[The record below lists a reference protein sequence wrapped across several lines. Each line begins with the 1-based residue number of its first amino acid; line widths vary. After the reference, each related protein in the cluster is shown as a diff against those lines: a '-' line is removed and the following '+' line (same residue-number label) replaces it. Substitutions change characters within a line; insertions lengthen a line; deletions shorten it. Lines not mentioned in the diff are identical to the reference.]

1 MNMQRVI
8 IASTLILLVA
18 VSLSQPAAGSDFTI
32 LLDGSQFRI
41 TWKIDAMQNLTAF
54 AKTITFPQNISST
67 LKGADL
73 TAFASTL
80 QNTLQAKVATIQ
92 ISQPTI
98 SLSSNS
104 VNATCSNHCPF
115 QWLNATIAFDVHEN
129 PVQANGLG
137 EYDMSWK
144 AIRVE
149 DNLQVNGTAFNTLGE
164 TYLLQ
169 GLASFFPTPTTLRT
183 FTVKIGGLLVNKNT
197 YQDPTGKIFLLD
209 TGAFQTPLSNWVHT
223 QDLESRTQSWTSPQ
237 NAGFNITANQQI
249 TEVGFQTNLYY
260 FAAARM
266 SGEISTSMNTFAQK
280 DVLFVDFSNG
290 LWKTVS
296 ATLILVIIGI
306 LIVTVILERRITGQ
320 LRQRRKGSK
329 AR

>member
-1 MNMQRVI
+1 LNLRQVI
-8 IASTLILLVA
+8 VAATLILLVA
-18 VSLSQPAAGSDFTI
+18 GSLYQPAAGSDFNV

-41 TWKIDAMQNLTAF
+41 TWRINAMQNLTAF

-73 TAFASTL
+73 TAFTSAL
-80 QNTLQAKVATIQ
+80 QNALQAKVTTVQ

-98 SLSSNS
+98 SLSSNN
-104 VNATCSNHCPF
+104 VNATCSDHCAF
-115 QWLNATIAFDVHEN
+115 QWLNATIAFDLHEN

-144 AIRVE
+144 AIRLE

-164 TYLLQ
+164 TYLLR

-197 YQDPTGKIFLLD
+197 YQDPTGKIVLLD
-209 TGAFQTPLSNWVHT
+209 TSAFQTPLSNWVHT
-223 QDLESRTQSWTSPQ
+223 QDVQSRTQNWISPQ

-249 TEVGFQTNLYY
+249 TEVGFQANLYY
-260 FAAARM
+260 FAAARV
-266 SGEISTSMNTFAQK
+266 SGEISTSLNTFTQK
-280 DVLFVDFSNG
+280 DALFVDFSNG

-296 ATLILVIIGI
+296 ATLILAIIGI

-320 LRQRRKGSK
+320 LRQRRKGNK

>member
-1 MNMQRVI
+1 
-8 IASTLILLVA
+8 
-18 VSLSQPAAGSDFTI
+18 
-32 LLDGSQFRI
+32 
-41 TWKIDAMQNLTAF
+41 MQNLTAL
-54 AKTITFPQNISST
+54 AKTISFPQNMSST
-67 LKGADL
+67 LTGADL
-73 TAFASTL
+73 AAFTSAL
-80 QNTLQAKVATIQ
+80 QNALRAKVATIQ

-115 QWLNATIAFDVHEN
+115 QWLNSTIAFDVHES
-129 PVQANGLG
+129 PVQANGSG

-144 AIRVE
+144 AIRLE
-149 DNLQVNGTAFNTLGE
+149 DNLQINGTAFNTLGE

-197 YQDPTGKIFLLD
+197 YQDPTGKIVLLD
-209 TGAFQTPLSNWVHT
+209 TNAFQTPLSNWVHT
-223 QDLESRTQSWTSPQ
+223 QDIQSRTQNWISPQ

-260 FAAARM
+260 FAAARV
-266 SGEISTSMNTFAQK
+266 SGEISTSLNTFAQK

-290 LWKTVS
+290 LWKTVG
-296 ATLILVIIGI
+296 AAVILAIIGI
-306 LIVTVILERRITGQ
+306 LVVTVILERRITRQ
-320 LRQRRKGSK
+320 LRQRRKSSK
-329 AR
+329 TR

>member
-1 MNMQRVI
+1 MDMRRLT
-8 IASTLILLVA
+8 IAATLILLVA
-18 VSLSQPAAGSDFTI
+18 VSLSQPAAGSDFTV

-41 TWKIDAMQNLTAF
+41 AWKINAMQNLTAF

-73 TAFASTL
+73 TAFTSAL
-80 QNTLQAKVATIQ
+80 QNALQAKVATIQ

-98 SLSSNS
+98 SLSSNG

-115 QWLNATIAFDVHEN
+115 QWLNATIAFNVHEN
-129 PVQANGLG
+129 PVQVNGLG

-144 AIRVE
+144 AIQLE
-149 DNLQVNGTAFNTLGE
+149 DNLQVNGTAFNTIGE
-164 TYLLQ
+164 MYLLS

-183 FTVKIGGLLVNKNT
+183 FTVKIGGLLANKNT
-197 YQDPTGKIFLLD
+197 YQDPTGKIVLLD
-209 TGAFQTPLSNWVHT
+209 TNAFQTPLSHWVHT
-223 QDLESRTQSWTSPQ
+223 QDIQSHTQNWISPQ

-260 FAAARM
+260 FAASRV
-266 SGEISTSMNTFAQK
+266 SGEISTSLNTFAQK

-290 LWKTVS
+290 LWKTVG
-296 ATLILVIIGI
+296 AAVILAIIGI
-306 LIVTVILERRITGQ
+306 LVVTVILERRITRQ
-320 LRQRRKGSK
+320 LRQRRKSSK
-329 AR
+329 TR